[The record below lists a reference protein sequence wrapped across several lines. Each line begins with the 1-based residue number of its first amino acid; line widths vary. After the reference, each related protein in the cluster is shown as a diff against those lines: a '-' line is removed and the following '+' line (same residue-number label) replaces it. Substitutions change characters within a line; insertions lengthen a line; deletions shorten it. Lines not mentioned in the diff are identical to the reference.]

1 PIAPRWPDPLAAAP
15 RRRACHR
22 PPVRLQSGPDD
33 SGSRSAGARGMSY
46 LLIIIVRAVVGFIAG
61 QYLKGSEHGSG
72 IDALA
77 GGIGGCHFVLLSRVV
92 GPAAAAGW
100 FMSTIIAA

>member
-1 PIAPRWPDPLAAAP
+1 
-15 RRRACHR
+15 
-22 PPVRLQSGPDD
+22 
-33 SGSRSAGARGMSY
+33 MSY
-46 LLIIIVRAVVGFIAG
+46 LLIIIVGAVVGFIAG

-77 GGIGGCHFVLLSRVV
+77 GGIGGCLFVLLSRVV

-100 FMSTIIAA
+100 FMSTIIAAIGAVVSLFILRQFMIRKAVPATRAVRRR